1 MNEDSTT
8 PSVIVNFP
16 EFITGTYDFDI
27 LTQLQILT
35 NRFELFLL
43 LMIFNTVLFM
53 YFIFRS
59 VKKNG

>member
-1 MNEDSTT
+1 MNEGSTT
-8 PSVIVNFP
+8 PNVIVNFP

-27 LTQLQILT
+27 LTQLQVLT

-43 LMIFNTVLFM
+43 LMIFNTVLFI